1 MTTAP
6 TAAMVLA
13 AGLGTRMRAGIDDPP
28 KPLVTVAGETLLG
41 RMMDRLVANG
51 VQRIVV
57 NVHHRPEMV
66 EAFLYD
72 WQKTHP
78 AISILI
84 SDERS
89 ERLETGGGVKK
100 ALPLINADAFYIC
113 NADILWHEQ
122 DQNLARVAH
131 LFDATRMDACLLV
144 THRAKAMGYD
154 GHGDFNID
162 SDALLTRGQDG
173 AAMSFA
179 GVQIATA
186 KAVAALPNG
195 PISLNVMFDK
205 AIATQRLYG
214 YELEGQWM
222 HVGTPEGRA
231 AAEAYLQSTLFK
243 PR

>member
-1 MTTAP
+1 MTMAP

-41 RMMDRLVANG
+41 RMMDRLVQSG

-57 NVHHRPEMV
+57 NVHHRPEMI
-66 EAFLYD
+66 EAFLSD

-78 AISILI
+78 AITVLI
-84 SDERS
+84 SDERT

-100 ALPLINADAFYIC
+100 ALPLIDADAFYIC

-122 DQNLARVAH
+122 DQNLARLAH
-131 LFDATRMDACLLV
+131 VFDAARMDACLLV
-144 THRAKAMGYD
+144 TRGAEAMGYD
-154 GHGDFNID
+154 GRGDFDID

-173 AAMSFA
+173 ASMIFA

-195 PISLNVMFDK
+195 PISLNVMFDT

-214 YELEGQWM
+214 HELKGQWM

-231 AAEAYLQSTLFK
+231 AAEAYLQSM
-243 PR
+243 